1 MTGRYDLKIT
11 SQYFRSYRDTRY
23 KPRYFGTGVTK
34 SNIAT
39 FQTLISILQ
48 QYWSD
53 DYRHF
58 HKIL

>member
-11 SQYFRSYRDTRY
+11 SDIFGHIAIHDINRDILEPGDKIKYR
-23 KPRYFGTGVTK
+23 
-34 SNIAT
+34 T

-58 HKIL
+58 HKI